1 MVMRQG
7 GVTGRPGT
15 QYVGTALNGG
25 NQVRLIP
32 FIFNETGL
40 GQSYVLEFGNG
51 YVTFYQ
57 NGENISASGPE
68 IITAITQANPCVVTA
83 ANAFADGDI
92 VLIRGVFGMTQL
104 NNGYFIVANRTSTHF
119 SLKDLFGNDINSTS
133 YGSYVSGGTADKIY
147 IVPSPYQQADLAS
160 INYAQSAD
168 ILTLVHPDYPIHEL
182 KRFAATS
189 WALVDITTQLN
200 HASIDGPTADS
211 FSGGGSGGSGQFYA
225 VTSVDAQGNET
236 ELQFTQAIWY
246 SGSNT
251 PSISQVISFSWVAV
265 TGASSYRIYRSPY
278 GAQPGLTTTGD
289 KVTLGYIGT
298 TIATEFSDDGFA
310 PDYTNIPPFQG
321 QFNTTTDNYPSIVG
335 FCQQRRYFGSTNNN
349 PVGFWGSKPGQY
361 YNYDVHTISP
371 QDDDAISGTLAGEE
385 VNQISAIQELKFML
399 ILTTGSEM
407 YVQGNGSGV
416 VTPSAINAS
425 VQSQYGAGFLRPLK
439 AGDQIIF
446 TQSLGTAIRDFA
458 FDFAIDG
465 YRGNDITI
473 FSAHLFEGYQIV
485 DWCYQKVPDSIVW
498 AVRSD
503 GVLLSC
509 TYVREQQVVAWA
521 RHDFTDGLVENI
533 CSIPE
538 NGEYAVYI
546 SIKRVINGE
555 TVRYI
560 ERISSRLWP
569 DTVNT
574 PPVQNDPIN
583 ASYLDSFLEY
593 DGRHSNSSEKMRLL
607 GGAIIVTA
615 GVNDFLPVGI
625 GPSQTPFYNIQIPAG
640 IYEYQDL
647 RGIIE
652 SLLVT
657 TTGIPFRVFDADGQY
672 QFFTS
677 DATSFEFLF
686 GSFPQ
691 SFGSYA
697 ILGFDYSNYSGGAL
711 PGLIAPHSPQNFA
724 FSTTSTAYQ
733 QQLILTSNSIFQLIP
748 GAIAVDDQIFL
759 QDEEW
764 IYSQGKKGNQIRL
777 TVQAFHADGV
787 IVTPSGIVPEEF
799 QLVFIS
805 NWARAVQT
813 ISGLLHLEGLAV
825 SVWADRFVV
834 GSPLNSQV
842 TPIYTVSG
850 GSITLD
856 KPYSVIYVGLPMM
869 QDLESLDLEAYF
881 GETMLARRKRISRLS
896 VYLYNTRTFFCG
908 GENPD
913 TNENNTNDDPL
924 FELYE
929 EKDGRSQATYDVA
942 PELLTKQDYVI
953 VPSRWTD
960 SGRVFIR
967 NVDPVPFSLL
977 AMAPSSE
984 DPVQTPYKHGG

>member
-25 NQVRLIP
+25 NQVRLVP

-40 GQSYVLEFGNG
+40 GQSYVLEFGNE
-51 YVTFYQ
+51 YIAFYQ
-57 NGENISASGPE
+57 NGGNIISSTKAISN
-68 IITAITQANPCVVTA
+68 ITQQGIALVSSSA
-83 ANAFADGDI
+83 HGFSDGDI
-92 VLIRGVFGMTQL
+92 VTISSVLGMTQV
-104 NNGYFIVANRTSTHF
+104 NNGYFIVADAVADTFRLHDLLGNPID
-119 SLKDLFGNDINSTS
+119 SLG
-133 YGSYVSGGTADKIY
+133 YGAYISGGVASKIY
-147 IVPSPYQQADLAS
+147 TIVSPYLQADLATLQF
-160 INYAQSAD
+160 AQSAD
-168 ILTLVHPDYPIHEL
+168 ILTVVHPSYYPAEL
-182 KRFAATS
+182 SRSGATS
-189 WALVDITTQLN
+189 WALNNVIFGVPAANGANTIVT
-200 HASIDGPTADS
+200 
-211 FSGGGSGGSGQFYA
+211 SGGGSGSANYEWL
-225 VTSVDAQGNET
+225 VTSVDLNGNESPASGDT
-236 ELQFTQAIWY
+236 EGLIAI
-246 SGSNT
+246 NT
-251 PSISQVISFSWVAV
+251 PSPTNPITITWQGPAGIPLSNV
-265 TGASSYRIYRSPY
+265 SYWNIYRANWVGTHLSTYGFVGTVPGTQRNFIDTISAADFTNTPPDTSPFESLM
-278 GAQPGLTTTGD
+278 GA
-289 KVTLGYIGT
+289 GY
-298 TIATEFSDDGFA
+298 
-310 PDYTNIPPFQG
+310 
-321 QFNTTTDNYPSIVG
+321 YPSTVG
-335 FCQQRRYFGSTNNN
+335 FIQQRRCFGAWNNN
-349 PVGFWGSKPGQY
+349 PIGFAMSKPG
-361 YNYDVHTISP
+361 NFSNFDAHTGAVIP
-371 QDDDAISGTLAGEE
+371 DDDPIFGSIAGNEINAIEHLT
-385 VNQISAIQELKFML
+385 ELKFAL
-399 ILTTGSEM
+399 ILSAGAEIYM
-407 YVQGNGSGV
+407 QGNGSGV

-425 VQSQYGAGFLRPLK
+425 VQSQYGSSALQPIK
-439 AGDQIIF
+439 AGDILIF
-446 TQSLGTAIRDFA
+446 TQSLGAAIRDFA

-473 FSAHLFEGYQIV
+473 FSAHLFEGFQLN

-498 AVRSD
+498 IVRSD

-509 TYVREQQVVAWA
+509 TYVREQQVLAWA
-521 RHDFTDGLVENI
+521 RHDFADGLVENV
-533 CSIPE
+533 CSVPE
-538 NGEYAVYI
+538 NGEYAVYA

-583 ASYLDSFLEY
+583 ASYLDAFLKY
-593 DGRHSNSSEKMRLL
+593 DGRNTSPITMTLSDGV
-607 GGAIIVTA
+607 GG
-615 GVNDFLPVGI
+615 
-625 GPSQTPFYNIQIPAG
+625 IPAG
-640 IYEYQDL
+640 DFI
-647 RGIIE
+647 
-652 SLLVT
+652 
-657 TTGIPFRVFDADGQY
+657 
-672 QFFTS
+672 FTWTDQS
-677 DATSFEFLF
+677 GTHSATLTSAGGGSITSFLSVLMNTINSISTSGQSIVYF
-686 GSFPQ
+686 GSIVDDKVFIRN
-691 SFGSYA
+691 SSYA
-697 ILGFDYSNYSGGAL
+697 F
-711 PGLIAPHSPQNFA
+711 QFA
-724 FSTTSTAYQ
+724 FTNGLQLLGWPFVGMSGPLMSVTAPDYPLTGFYQGETAYQ
-733 QQLILTSNSIFQLIP
+733 QQLTITASAAFFNS
-748 GAIAVDDQIFL
+748 GMVGNQIFFE
-759 QDEEW
+759 DEEW
-764 IYSQGKKGNQIRL
+764 IYSQGKKGNQVRCTIQ
-777 TVQAFHADGV
+777 TYTDSMHVT
-787 IVTPSGIVPEEF
+787 VTPNEAVPAEF
-799 QLVFIS
+799 QNIAVAI
-805 NWARAVQT
+805 WARAVQT

-856 KPYSVIYVGLPMM
+856 KPYSVIYVGLPMT

-881 GETMLARRKRISRLS
+881 GETMLARRKRVSRLS

-924 FELYE
+924 FQLYE